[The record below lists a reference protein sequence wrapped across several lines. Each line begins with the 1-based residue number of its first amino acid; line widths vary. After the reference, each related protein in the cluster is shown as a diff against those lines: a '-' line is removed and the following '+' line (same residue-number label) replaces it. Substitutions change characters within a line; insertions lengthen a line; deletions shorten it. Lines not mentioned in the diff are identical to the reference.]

1 MNGQGIGICDLPDDG
16 DINNNI
22 DDIDNIIDD
31 VQDDDDIVIIN
42 TETLVEPGKNYIPD
56 NLKDLPGSMEIFA
69 ITLTGSLSVMFYIE
83 NILDFLP
90 LDSSNISTVKSKKK
104 VRCIKKKKQRKGKA
118 QASQAS
124 QPNPDE
130 TQPNPE
136 TSGTD
141 NFFNQITIV
150 MNIPVDYN
158 SPTTKDVNIKLFKNG
173 SIQVSG
179 IKSIP
184 QCNIMI
190 NKLVELLKGEYCV
203 FVDQDNSHCPFGTPD
218 STPKIIRYIES
229 DHVNILNIKLN
240 MINTMFQYQ
249 TKINRSQ
256 LYMRLIELKMTNLL
270 EPSTR
275 LKYQPD
281 IHAPVHVKI
290 DLGNKKPVTVFVFES
305 GKILIMAAKRRENI
319 IDAYNYINK
328 LLEENHEYVVK
339 RNLIEIIA
347 NDPDL
352 CKLIDLEALSLV
364 VDDL

>member
-1 MNGQGIGICDLPDDG
+1 MNGLNE
-16 DINNNI
+16 DINL
-22 DDIDNIIDD
+22 DDEEEDI
-31 VQDDDDIVIIN
+31 QEEDDIVIID
-42 TETLVEPGKNYIPD
+42 TETVVEPGKIYIPD
-56 NLKDLPGSMEIFA
+56 NLKDLPGQMEIFA
-69 ITLTGSLSVMFYIE
+69 ITLTGSINVMFYIE
-83 NILDFLP
+83 NILNYLP
-90 LDSSNISTVKSKKK
+90 LDQSNISTVKSKQK
-104 VRCIKKKKQRKGKA
+104 VRCVKKKKERKSKITDTDN
-118 QASQAS
+118 SQARS
-124 QPNPDE
+124 AG
-130 TQPNPE
+130 
-136 TSGTD
+136 SSD
-141 NFFNQITIV
+141 NFFNQITVV
-150 MNIPVDYN
+150 MNIPIDYN
-158 SPTTKDVNIKLFKNG
+158 SSTTKDVNIKLFKNG

-203 FVDQDNSHCPFGTPD
+203 FVDQENVHCAFGTPGAI
-218 STPKIIRYIES
+218 PKIIRYIES
-229 DHVNILNIKLN
+229 DHVKILNIKLN
-240 MINTMFQYQ
+240 MINTMFQYPS
-249 TKINRSQ
+249 KINRSQ
-256 LYMRLIELKMTNLL
+256 LYMRLIELKMGLL
-270 EPSTR
+270 LDPTTR

>member
-1 MNGQGIGICDLPDDG
+1 MNGIDIDTDSDLDN
-16 DINNNI
+16 DIDNNI

-31 VQDDDDIVIIN
+31 GQDDDNVVIID

-69 ITLTGSLSVMFYIE
+69 ITLTGSISVMFYIE
-83 NILDFLP
+83 NILDYLP
-90 LDSSNISTVKSKKK
+90 LDKLNISTVKSKKK
-104 VRCIKKKKQRKGKA
+104 VRCIKKKKQKKSKSINPNDI
-118 QASQAS
+118 SQTNS
-124 QPNPDE
+124 
-130 TQPNPE
+130 
-136 TSGTD
+136 TD
-141 NFFNQITIV
+141 NFFNQITVV
-150 MNIPVDYN
+150 MNIPVDYGSN
-158 SPTTKDVNIKLFKNG
+158 TTKDVNIKLFKNG

-190 NKLVELLKGEYCV
+190 NKLVELLKGEFCV
-203 FVDQDNSHCPFGTPD
+203 FVDKDGTHCSFGTPG
-218 STPKIIRYIES
+218 STPKIIRFIES
-229 DHVNILNIKLN
+229 DHVKILNIKLN
-240 MINTMFQYQ
+240 MINTMFQYK

-347 NDPDL
+347 NDADL

>member
-1 MNGQGIGICDLPDDG
+1 MNGL
-16 DINNNI
+16 DIDSDEDIDNNI
-22 DDIDNIIDD
+22 DDIENIIEDD
-31 VQDDDDIVIIN
+31 QDDDNVVIIN
-42 TETLVEPGKNYIPD
+42 TETVVEKGKIYIPD
-56 NLKDLPGSMEIFA
+56 DLRELPSSIEIFA
-69 ITLTGSLSVMFYIE
+69 ITLSGSFNIMFYIE
-83 NILDFLP
+83 NILNFLP
-90 LDSSNISTVKSKKK
+90 LDKNNISTVKSKQK
-104 VRCIKKKKQRKGKA
+104 VRCIKKKKRRKGKTA
-118 QASQAS
+118 DQQEKENTGS
-124 QPNPDE
+124 
-130 TQPNPE
+130 
-136 TSGTD
+136 D
-141 NFFNQITIV
+141 NFYNQITVV
-150 MNIPVDYN
+150 MNIPIDYD
-158 SPTTKDVNIKLFKNG
+158 STITKDVNIKLFKNG

-190 NKLVELLKGEYCV
+190 NKLIELLKGEYCV
-203 FVDQDNSHCPFGTPD
+203 FVDSDDNHCAFGTD
-218 STPKIIRYIES
+218 GAIPKIIRFIES
-229 DHVNILNIKLN
+229 DHVKILNIKLN
-240 MINTMFQYQ
+240 MINTMFQHH

-270 EPSTR
+270 ETTTR

>member
-1 MNGQGIGICDLPDDG
+1 MNGI
-16 DINNNI
+16 DIEEIENNI
-22 DDIDNIIDD
+22 DEIDGIIDD
-31 VQDDDDIVIIN
+31 TQDDDNVIIMN
-42 TETLVEPGKNYIPD
+42 TETVVEPGKIYIQD

-69 ITLTGSLSVMFYIE
+69 ITLTGSISVEFYIE
-83 NILDFLP
+83 NILDYLP
-90 LDSSNISTVKSKKK
+90 ISSSNILTVKSKNK
-104 VRCIKKKKQRKGKA
+104 VRSVKKKKQKKLKVSNPSNPSNPTESS
-118 QASQAS
+118 SQ
-124 QPNPDE
+124 
-130 TQPNPE
+130 T
-136 TSGTD
+136 GLTD
-141 NFFNQITIV
+141 NFFNQITV
-150 MNIPVDYN
+150 EMNIPVDYN
-158 SPTTKDVNIKLFKNG
+158 SAITKDVNIKLFKNG

-179 IKSIP
+179 IKSIS
-184 QCNIMI
+184 QCNIII

-203 FVDQDNSHCPFGTPD
+203 FVDQDNTHCPFGTPG
-218 STPKIIRYIES
+218 STPKIIRFIES
-229 DHVNILNIKLN
+229 DHVKILNIKLN
-240 MINTMFQYQ
+240 MINTMFQHQ
-249 TKINRSQ
+249 SKINRSQ
-256 LYMRLIELKMTNLL
+256 LYMRLIELKVTNLL

-275 LKYQPD
+275 LKFQPD

-347 NDPDL
+347 NDSDL

>member
-1 MNGQGIGICDLPDDG
+1 MNGLDVDLESDDEI
-16 DINNNI
+16 DNNI

-31 VQDDDDIVIIN
+31 IDNIIDDDNLVIID
-42 TETLVEPGKNYIPD
+42 TETVVEPNKIYIPD

-69 ITLTGSLSVMFYIE
+69 ITLTGSISVMFYIE
-83 NILDFLP
+83 NILEYFP
-90 LDSSNISTVKSKKK
+90 LDQLNISTVKSKKK
-104 VRCIKKKKQRKGKA
+104 IRCVKNKKQKKQKKSKVTDGSDN
-118 QASQAS
+118 SQTNTNTG
-124 QPNPDE
+124 P
-130 TQPNPE
+130 
-136 TSGTD
+136 D

-150 MNIPVDYN
+150 MNIPVDYG
-158 SPTTKDVNIKLFKNG
+158 SSTTKDVNIKLFKNG

-190 NKLVELLKGEYCV
+190 NKLVELLKGEYCI
-203 FVDQDNSHCPFGTPD
+203 FVDKEDKHCAFGTPG
-218 STPKIIRYIES
+218 STSKIIRYIES
-229 DHVNILNIKLN
+229 DHVKILNIKIN

-256 LYMRLIELKMTNLL
+256 LYMRLIELKVCSLL
-270 EPSTR
+270 DSTIR

>member
-1 MNGQGIGICDLPDDG
+1 MNGL
-16 DINNNI
+16 DIDIDTDEDIDNNI
-22 DDIDNIIDD
+22 DDIENIMEDG
-31 VQDDDDIVIIN
+31 QDDDNLVIID
-42 TETLVEPGKNYIPD
+42 TETVVEPGKIYIPD

-69 ITLTGSLSVMFYIE
+69 ITLTGSISVMFYIE
-83 NILDFLP
+83 NILDYLP
-90 LDSSNISTVKSKKK
+90 LDKLNISTVKSKKK
-104 VRCIKKKKQRKGKA
+104 IRCIKKKKQKKSKSINA
-118 QASQAS
+118 TDSSQTNS
-124 QPNPDE
+124 
-130 TQPNPE
+130 
-136 TSGTD
+136 SGGTD
-141 NFFNQITIV
+141 NFFNQITVV
-150 MNIPVDYN
+150 MNIPVDYG
-158 SPTTKDVNIKLFKNG
+158 SSTTKDVNIKLFKNG

-190 NKLVELLKGEYCV
+190 NKLVELLKGEYCI
-203 FVDQDNSHCPFGTPD
+203 FVDEDGTHCPFGTPG
-218 STPKIIRYIES
+218 STSKIIRFIES
-229 DHVNILNIKLN
+229 DNVKILNIKLN

-249 TKINRSQ
+249 SKINRSQ

-270 EPSTR
+270 ESTTR

>member
-1 MNGQGIGICDLPDDG
+1 MNGLGNDEGADFSD
-16 DINNNI
+16 
-22 DDIDNIIDD
+22 DDIDNNIDEIED
-31 VQDDDDIVIIN
+31 ILDDAQDDDNLVIIDK
-42 TETLVEPGKNYIPD
+42 EILVEPGKIYIPD
-56 NLKDLPGSMEIFA
+56 DLNVLPGSIEIFA
-69 ITLTGSLSVMFYIE
+69 ITLSGSFNVMFYIE

-90 LDSSNISTVKSKKK
+90 LDNSNISTVKSKKK

-118 QASQAS
+118 RQ
-124 QPNPDE
+124 
-130 TQPNPE
+130 TQQEKDTNE
-136 TSGTD
+136 TD
-141 NFFNQITIV
+141 NFYNQITVV
-150 MNIPVDYN
+150 MNIPIDYGSSTN
-158 SPTTKDVNIKLFKNG
+158 KDVNIKLFKNG

-203 FVDQDNSHCPFGTPD
+203 FVDQDGAHCPFGTPGAM
-218 STPKIIRYIES
+218 PKIIRYIES
-229 DHVNILNIKLN
+229 DNVKILNIKLN
-240 MINTMFQYQ
+240 MINTMFQYN

-256 LYMRLIELKMTNLL
+256 LYMRLIELKVTNLL
-270 EPSTR
+270 ESTTR

>member
-1 MNGQGIGICDLPDDG
+1 MNGLDIDIDSDD
-16 DINNNI
+16 DMNNNI
-22 DDIDNIIDD
+22 YDIENIIEDG
-31 VQDDDDIVIIN
+31 QDDDNILIIN
-42 TETLVEPGKNYIPD
+42 TETVVEPGKIYIPD

-69 ITLTGSLSVMFYIE
+69 ITLTGSISVMFYIE
-83 NILDFLP
+83 NILDYLQ
-90 LDSSNISTVKSKKK
+90 LDQLNISTVKSKKK
-104 VRCIKKKKQRKGKA
+104 VRCIKKKKQKKSKVIDGSDNL
-118 QASQAS
+118 QI
-124 QPNPDE
+124 NG
-130 TQPNPE
+130 N
-136 TSGTD
+136 SGTD
-141 NFFNQITIV
+141 NFFNQITVV
-150 MNIPVDYN
+150 MNIPVDYE
-158 SPTTKDVNIKLFKNG
+158 STTTKDVNIKLFKNG

-190 NKLVELLKGEYCV
+190 NKLVELLKGEYCI
-203 FVDQDNSHCPFGTPD
+203 FVDEDGTHCPFGTPG
-218 STPKIIRYIES
+218 STAKIIRFIES
-229 DHVNILNIKLN
+229 DHVKILNIKLN
-240 MINTMFQYQ
+240 MINTMFQYSS
-249 TKINRSQ
+249 KINRSQ
-256 LYMRLIELKMTNLL
+256 LYMRLIELKMCSLL
-270 EPSTR
+270 DSTTR